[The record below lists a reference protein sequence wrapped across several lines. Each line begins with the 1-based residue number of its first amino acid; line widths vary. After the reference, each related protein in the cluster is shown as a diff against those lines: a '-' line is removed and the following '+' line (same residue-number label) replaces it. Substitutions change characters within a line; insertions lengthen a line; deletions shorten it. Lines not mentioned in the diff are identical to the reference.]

1 MKMIVTFS
9 ELEKDTTKSLFPT
22 PLLFDN
28 SSAGN
33 VMRIEMMIA
42 ADIANSNSSCTIL
55 ILGNSWEIQGAA
67 RITIDL
73 ISTATTAI
81 DTAVGIT
88 KSQYRMDLADESP
101 SYIASSSVWDPA
113 EYSADVDVNP
123 IVFGD
128 SKIYYASMEI
138 LR

>member
-9 ELEKDTTKSLFPT
+9 ELEKDAAKNLFPT

-33 VMRIEMMIA
+33 IMRIEMMIA
-42 ADIANSNSSCTIL
+42 ADIANSNSSCTLL

-81 DTAVGIT
+81 DTAVSIT
-88 KSQYRMDLADESP
+88 KSQYRMDLADSTP
-101 SYIASSSVWDPA
+101 SYIPSLSTWDTGG
-113 EYSADVDVNP
+113 YNVDVNP